1 MGHEVL
7 ISVRDAT
14 ARIAQIKDGRLV
26 GFQAAPM
33 GQKQADA
40 ADRLNGRIYL
50 AQVNAWCR
58 IYRRLS

>member
-26 GFQAAPM
+26 GFQAPRW
-33 GQKQADA
+33 GK
-40 ADRLNGRIYL
+40 NKPTPPTG
-50 AQVNAWCR
+50 
-58 IYRRLS
+58 